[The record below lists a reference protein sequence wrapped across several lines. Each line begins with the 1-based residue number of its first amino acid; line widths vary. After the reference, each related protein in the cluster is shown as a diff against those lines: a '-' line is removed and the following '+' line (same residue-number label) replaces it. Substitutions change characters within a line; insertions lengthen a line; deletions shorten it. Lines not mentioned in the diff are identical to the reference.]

1 MKRKGSHDKSANS
14 LPELEVGQPV
24 YVQSI
29 SGHHNT
35 DWEPAVC
42 RKKLTDK
49 SYLVQLNGKTYHRN
63 RINLKPRV
71 TDHDYS
77 KDAQMEIPDDT
88 SPALVTNTNTHSST
102 DSTSPVNANT
112 TENKQNQNMSGE
124 VRRNSRNRKQHTPY
138 THIP

>member
-1 MKRKGSHDKSANS
+1 MYM
-14 LPELEVGQPV
+14 QP
-24 YVQSI
+24 I

-42 RKKLTDK
+42 NQKVTDK
-49 SYLVQLNGKTYHRN
+49 SYLVQLNGKTYSRN
-63 RINLKPRV
+63 RIHLKPRV

-88 SPALVTNTNTHSST
+88 SPALTT
-102 DSTSPVNANT
+102 D
-112 TENKQNQNMSGE
+112 NKQDQNMSGE
-124 VRRNSRNRKQHTPY
+124 VRRSSRNRNQHTPK